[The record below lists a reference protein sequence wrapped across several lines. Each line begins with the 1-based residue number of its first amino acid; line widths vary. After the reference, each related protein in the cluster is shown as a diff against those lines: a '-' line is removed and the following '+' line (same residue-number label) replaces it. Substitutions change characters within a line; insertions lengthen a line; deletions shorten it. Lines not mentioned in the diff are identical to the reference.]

1 MVQKAYD
8 HDQLESKTDEN
19 LDGMNALEESEYR
32 RSGHILSQ
40 SYPWMDS
47 ELFSRGADVV
57 ASVQQQI
64 SRASWSRCRLGRSSV
79 REGKLSLD
87 RSENFSEV
95 FGVVATEDL
104 GRNEILLADHTA
116 LSAVDDPA
124 DRCPCCCGIL
134 TVNFVTLKCCS
145 TRYCSRYCA
154 DRALATYHLA
164 VCGKPLSR
172 FEKAYRKNLATP
184 DRAADEMLFLRV
196 LAGTLQHST
205 IHPLHTPV
213 VKQLTAMYD
222 GKKHQPFDLETNI
235 IGSFK
240 MLTRLGVDIFADH
253 KFDTWV
259 LQTLRARIGNNSRE
273 YSVNG
278 HAHIA
283 INPLYSFFNH
293 SCDPNVKWADDK
305 LNHSSTI
312 RMYTLH
318 RVKEGEELFINYQEE
333 LSDKPYPERREVLKQ
348 WLGFDCQCTR
358 CMNEEAANRPRKRRM
373 SAGDFS
379 MHA

>member
-1 MVQKAYD
+1 
-8 HDQLESKTDEN
+8 
-19 LDGMNALEESEYR
+19 
-32 RSGHILSQ
+32 
-40 SYPWMDS
+40 
-47 ELFSRGADVV
+47 
-57 ASVQQQI
+57 
-64 SRASWSRCRLGRSSV
+64 V

-104 GRNEILLADHTA
+104 GRNEILLVDHTA
-116 LSAVDDPA
+116 LCAVDDPA

-196 LAGTLQHST
+196 LACTVQHST

-213 VKQLTAMYD
+213 VKQLMAMYD

-235 IGSFK
+235 IGAFK
-240 MLTRLGVDIFADH
+240 MLTRLGIDIFADH

-293 SCDPNVKWADDK
+293 SCDPNVKWGDDK
-305 LNHSSTI
+305 LNNSSTI
-312 RMYTLH
+312 RMYTLR
-318 RVKEGEELFINYQEE
+318 RVREGEELFINYQEE

-358 CMNEEAANRPRKRRM
+358 CMDEEAANRPRKYRM

-379 MHA
+379 MHP